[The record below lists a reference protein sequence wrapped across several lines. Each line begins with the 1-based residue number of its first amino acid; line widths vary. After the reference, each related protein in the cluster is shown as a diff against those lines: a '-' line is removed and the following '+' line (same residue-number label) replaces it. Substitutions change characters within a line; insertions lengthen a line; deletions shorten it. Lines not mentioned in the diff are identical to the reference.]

1 MKPLLKRLSSLHI
14 TVWLLAFSMVL
25 IFIGTLAQVKTGI
38 WLTQKLYFE
47 SFFIY
52 AEVGSFKLPY
62 FPGGY
67 TIGGLLM
74 INLISAFLVRFKP
87 SVAKAGI
94 YFIHIG
100 FITLLVSELMTD
112 LLSVESNMNIDEGGR
127 TSYSESYRDNE
138 LVFIDRSH
146 ADHDTVHSIP
156 VHLLKPNK
164 EVAVPDTPLSIR
176 TVSYYPNAKLGREE
190 GPVNSPATQGFAPRM
205 NASVTPVPVDYSDN
219 TVNAATAYVEVLGP
233 EGSLGVWLVSNIID
247 NRFPPQ
253 MVTAG
258 DQSWEL
264 ALRFK
269 RHYNNFD
276 LELIDFKHDKY
287 PGTEIPF
294 NFSSEVIVHPHDSE
308 TSQKALIYMN
318 HPLRYAGL
326 TFYQASFS
334 KDELT
339 TVLQVVRNPGW
350 ILPYI
355 SVALMGFGML
365 YQFLFHFVKFLN
377 KRRR

>member
-52 AEVGSFKLPY
+52 FEVGTLKIPY

-67 TIGGLLM
+67 TLGGLLM
-74 INLISAFLVRFKP
+74 INLCSAFIVRFKP

-94 YFIHIG
+94 YFVHIG

-112 LLSVESNMNIDEGGR
+112 ILSVESNMNIDEGGR
-127 TSYSESYRDNE
+127 ANYSESYRDNE
-138 LVFIDRSH
+138 LVFIDRSP
-146 ADHDTVHSIP
+146 AEHDTVHSIP
-156 VHLLKPNK
+156 VKLLKPGVD
-164 EVAVPDTPLSIR
+164 VAVPDTPLTIR
-176 TVSYYPNAKLGREE
+176 TVSYYPNAKLGQEPE
-190 GPVNSPATQGFAPRM
+190 AFKNPATEGFAVRM
-205 NASVTPVPVDYSDN
+205 NASVTPVAVDYSDK
-219 TVNAATAYVEVLGP
+219 TANAATAYVEVLSG
-233 EGSLGVWLVSNIID
+233 EDSLGVWLVSNIID
-247 NRFPPQ
+247 DRFPPQ
-253 MVTAG
+253 VVNLG
-258 DQSWEL
+258 DQSWEF

-269 RHYNNFD
+269 RHYHPFEM
-276 LELIDFKHDKY
+276 ELIDFKHDKY
-287 PGTEIPF
+287 PGTQIPF

-339 TVLQVVRNPGW
+339 TILQVVRNPGW

-355 SVALMGFGML
+355 SVALMGFGMT

>member
-1 MKPLLKRLSSLHI
+1 MKALFKRLSSLHI

-52 AEVGSFKLPY
+52 ADLGGLKLPY

-67 TIGGLLM
+67 TLGGLLL
-74 INLISAFLVRFKP
+74 INLCSAFLVRFKA
-87 SVAKAGI
+87 SIAKAGI

-100 FITLLVSELMTD
+100 FITLLISELMTD
-112 LLSVESNMNIDEGGR
+112 ILSVESQMSIDEGSR
-127 TSYSESYRDNE
+127 ANYSQSYRDNE
-138 LVFIDRSH
+138 LVLIDRSQ
-146 ADHDTVHSIP
+146 AEHDIVHSIP
-156 VHLLKPNK
+156 VDLLKPGQEIN
-164 EVAVPDTPLSIR
+164 VPDTPLRIR
-176 TVSYYPNAKLGREE
+176 TVSYYPNALLERAQ
-190 GPVNSPATQGFAPRM
+190 GPIKNPANQGFALRM
-205 NASVTPVPVDYSDN
+205 NARVTPIAVDYSDN
-219 TVNAATAYVEVLGP
+219 SVNAATAYVEVLHQDQ
-233 EGSLGVWLVSNIID
+233 SLGIWLLSNLID
-247 NRFPPQ
+247 DRYPPQ
-253 MVTAG
+253 IVHAG
-258 DQSWEL
+258 EQSWDM

-269 RHYNNFD
+269 RHYKPFD

-294 NFSSEVIVHPHDSE
+294 NFSSEVIVHPHESE

-334 KDELT
+334 QDELT

-365 YQFLFHFVKFLN
+365 YQFLFHFIKFLN